1 MVAERYGQLLDVI
14 PDTRKAFV
22 PCLIKLLQDEEAEVR
37 TAAAF
42 QVASTCESNPDLAVV
57 ASVLDC
63 VKQLVEDLNQHV
75 RAALAERSAV
85 ETGKSSWMKATRS
98 ETNKP
103 RS

>member
-14 PDTRKAFV
+14 PDVHTRKTFV

-42 QVASTCESNPDLAVV
+42 QVASTCKSNPDLAVV

-63 VKQLVEDLNQHV
+63 VKQLVEYPNQADSTCV
-75 RAALAERSAV
+75 QRLQREA
-85 ETGKSSWMKATRS
+85 
-98 ETNKP
+98 P
-103 RS
+103 